1 MSRTNSPLRY
11 PGGKSCM
18 KDTVV
23 ALLRENR
30 LERGHYAEP
39 YAGGCGLAL
48 SLLFD
53 GYVSDI
59 HINDIDRAIWAFW
72 KSVLSATEEFADLIM
87 RTPVTLDEW
96 RRQRAIYQA
105 ADASRFVT
113 LGFSAFFLNRTNV
126 SGVIASGGIIG
137 GMQQTGN
144 YKIDCRFNRDELAK
158 RVRRIAKY
166 KDRIH
171 LSRLDALDFI
181 GEYMSSVDGKSLM
194 FVDPPYYGKGA
205 ELYTNFYEPRD
216 HEMLAL
222 KMTETNGSWM
232 MTYDNV
238 PTIRELYNKY
248 RQYLLSIYYSLNSKR
263 TAAELM
269 IASRRL
275 KIPSAV
281 ADWEISTGN

>member
-1 MSRTNSPLRY
+1 
-11 PGGKSCM
+11 M

-23 ALLRENR
+23 AVLRENR

-59 HINDIDRAIWAFW
+59 HINDIDHAIWAFW
-72 KSVLSATEEFADLIM
+72 KSVLDATEELTDLIM

-96 RRQRAIYQA
+96 RRQRSIYQA
-105 ADASRFVT
+105 PDSSCFVT

-126 SGVIASGGIIG
+126 SGVIASGGVIG
-137 GMQQTGN
+137 GLQQLGN
-144 YKIDCRFNRDELAK
+144 YKIDCRFNRDDLAR

-181 GEYMSSVDGKSLM
+181 SKYMATVDGKSLM
-194 FVDPPYYGKGA
+194 FVDPPYYKKGS
-205 ELYTNFYEPRD
+205 ELYTNFYESRD
-216 HEMLAL
+216 HELLAL
-222 KMTETNGSWM
+222 QMKQTNGSWM

-238 PTIRELYNKY
+238 EPIRALYKKY
-248 RQYLLSIYYSLNSKR
+248 RQYLLSIYYSLNTKR
-263 TAAELM
+263 TAPELM

-275 KIPSAV
+275 KIPDEV
-281 ADWEISTGN
+281 ATREMPTVQ